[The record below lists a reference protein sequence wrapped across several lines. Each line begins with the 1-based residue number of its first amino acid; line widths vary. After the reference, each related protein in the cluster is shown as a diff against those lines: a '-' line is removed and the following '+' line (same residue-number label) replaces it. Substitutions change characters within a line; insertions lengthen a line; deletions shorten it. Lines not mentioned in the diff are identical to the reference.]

1 MIRRPAARTLA
12 ALTLLLAV
20 GAPTLASAD
29 EAIFAGGCFWS
40 METDLDRVPG
50 VTATQSGYTG
60 GHLANP
66 TYEDVITETTGH
78 YEAVRVTYDPARIS
92 YEKLVDAF
100 FHSIDPTDSGGQ
112 FCDRGESYRTA
123 VFAIGPEQTRVAE
136 AAKAAVAKELDRPIA
151 TEVKPAAVFTPAEE
165 YHQDYAIKN
174 PGHYKRYRTGCGR
187 DAQVRAVWGETAQ
200 RGMAPELG

>member
-1 MIRRPAARTLA
+1 MFRRPAARTLA
-12 ALTLLLAV
+12 ALTLLLAA
-20 GAPTLASAD
+20 GAPTLAAAD

-60 GHLANP
+60 GRLANP
-66 TYEDVITETTGH
+66 TYEDVVTETTGH
-78 YEAVRVTYDPARIS
+78 YEAVRVTYDPAKIS
-92 YEKLVDAF
+92 YDKLVDAF
-100 FHSIDPTDSGGQ
+100 FHSIDPTDGGGQ

-123 VFAIGPEQTRVAE
+123 VFAIGPEQMRAAE
-136 AAKAAVAKELDRPIA
+136 AARSAAAGELDQKIA
-151 TEVKPAAVFTPAEE
+151 TEVKPAATFYPAEE

-174 PGHYKRYRTGCGR
+174 PGHYKRYRAGCGR
-187 DAQVRAVWGETAQ
+187 YAQVRAVWGDSAQ